1 MYDLSEIQ
9 AKYRKFLLNYELF
22 LNKEWESMSDDEKA
36 EYRNCFTTFTK
47 LEFAVQASANH
58 QKLLTQF
65 TKVGF

>member
-9 AKYRKFLLNYELF
+9 AKYRKFLRNYELF